1 MARLPYP
8 SPTFQPCGIT
18 SPDNK
23 SITGR
28 SHSKTNTEPSWCDT
42 ELISMNDTSGI
53 DVSPWVAP
61 SGLHYLS
68 SARPRALPWA
78 GVVGPV
84 GAIEVARLEQI
95 THDLE
100 GGENA

>member
-1 MARLPYP
+1 MRQATQ
-8 SPTFQPCGIT
+8 S
-18 SPDNK
+18 S
-23 SITGR
+23 
-28 SHSKTNTEPSWCDT
+28 
-42 ELISMNDTSGI
+42 
-53 DVSPWVAP
+53 AP
-61 SGLHYLS
+61 SGLQSLS